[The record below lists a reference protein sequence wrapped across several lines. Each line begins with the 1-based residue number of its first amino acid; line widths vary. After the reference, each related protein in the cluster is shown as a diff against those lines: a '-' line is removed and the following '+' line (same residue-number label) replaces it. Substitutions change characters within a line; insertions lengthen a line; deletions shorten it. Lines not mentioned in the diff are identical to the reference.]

1 MPYKR
6 LLLEFA
12 VQKIICASP
21 CIELSSKDYRILQV
35 KSSPS
40 AEFPSVLPKK
50 KKKSGKYVE
59 VCLSASGDSMRWNH
73 YPEAGVKQN
82 FLDRKQASLCFPV

>member
-21 CIELSSKDYRILQV
+21 YIELSSKDYRILQV

-50 KKKSGKYVE
+50 KKKKVE
-59 VCLSASGDSMRWNH
+59 NTLRCACQHQVTA
-73 YPEAGVKQN
+73 
-82 FLDRKQASLCFPV
+82 